1 MTDKPKPG
9 RPPAPQP
16 EPKRMGRPPLPPG
29 APRSDKRPRSIRLG
43 DEHWAE
49 LQRRGT
55 AALEA
60 WLDRKPRK

>member
-1 MTDKPKPG
+1 MTPPEQPKP
-9 RPPAPQP
+9 R
-16 EPKRMGRPPLPPG
+16 GRPPLPPG

-55 AALEA
+55 PALEA
-60 WLDRKPRK
+60 WLERKARK